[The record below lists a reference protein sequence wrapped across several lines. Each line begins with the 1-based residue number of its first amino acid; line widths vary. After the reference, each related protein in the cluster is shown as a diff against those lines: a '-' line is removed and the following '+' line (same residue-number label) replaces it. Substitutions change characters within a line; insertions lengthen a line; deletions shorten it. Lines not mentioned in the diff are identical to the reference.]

1 MPYLQS
7 LDEIEDIENL
17 THRAVLQAVRDTTF
31 NMAEIAK
38 RLKIHI
44 VTAYHIVRQYL
55 PEGFIRKRTQMLQ
68 LKRGSMEIGEKYSPD
83 DLVHVI
89 PADNMPSSTHPAAL
103 PTASAEGLSPKA
115 SDVIASQDA
124 QNKQNLPPDA
134 YQSCPECTPSVVHH
148 STTMTQTKN
157 ILSVQ
162 HGNFTLKWEG
172 DNDPR
177 PLESFCCVMKEFLT
191 ILGTKS

>member
-38 RLKIHI
+38 LLKIHI

-68 LKRGSMEIGEKYSPD
+68 LRRGSMGTGEKYSPD
-83 DLVHVI
+83 DPVHVI
-89 PADNMPSSTHPAAL
+89 PADNTPSYTDPAAL
-103 PTASAEGLSPKA
+103 PTASAEGFPPKA
-115 SDVIASQDA
+115 SDDIAVQD
-124 QNKQNLPPDA
+124 PPNA
-134 YQSCPECTPSVVHH
+134 YQSCSACTPSGVQHA
-148 STTMTQTKN
+148 TTMRQAKN
-157 ILSVQ
+157 LLSVQ

-177 PLESFCCVMKEFLT
+177 HLESFCRVMKEFLT